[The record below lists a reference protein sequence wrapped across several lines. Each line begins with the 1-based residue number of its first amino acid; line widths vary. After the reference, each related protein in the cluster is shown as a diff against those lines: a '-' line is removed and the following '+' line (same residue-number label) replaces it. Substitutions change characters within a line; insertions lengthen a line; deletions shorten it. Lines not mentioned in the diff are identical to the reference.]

1 MGTITKRGDL
11 QWQAKVRRKGFPSQS
26 RTFMYKEDAE
36 KWVRAL
42 ERELETSG
50 FIDRRSAE
58 KNTFAEILKRYQNEI
73 TAKKK
78 SGAIER
84 VKIDVLLRD
93 TAFSGLRMTAITS
106 EAIAKWRDRRLEEV
120 SSGTVNR
127 EMDVISAVL
136 NHARREWGIHVE
148 NPIPY
153 VKRPAK
159 SRARDRRLSN
169 DEEKY
174 LRAALTT
181 GERRPDGTFEK
192 TARNPW
198 LAPVFEL
205 ALETAMRRGE
215 LLSLS
220 WENIDLGKR
229 TAFLPDTKNGDARM
243 VPLSTK
249 ATKTIK
255 ALKKIQKGKSTC
267 DGQMFDLSAMALRKG
282 FTRAVERA
290 QVQYLA
296 DCVEA
301 KKEPVKGFLVGVR
314 FHDLRHEATS
324 RLAEK
329 LSNILELSAVTGH
342 RDIRML
348 KRYYHPRAE
357 DIAKK
362 LG

>member
-1 MGTITKRGDL
+1 MGTIIKRGDL
-11 QWQAKVRRKGFPSQS
+11 QWQAKVRRKGFPAQS

-36 KWVRAL
+36 KWVRAV

-58 KNTFAEILKRYQNEI
+58 KNTFAGVLERYQNEI

-78 SGAIER
+78 SAAIER

-93 TAFSGLRMTAITS
+93 TAFFGLRMTAITS

-127 EMDVISAVL
+127 EMDVISTVL

-159 SRARDRRLSN
+159 ARARDRRLSD

-181 GERRPDGTFEK
+181 GDRRPDGTFEK
-192 TARNPW
+192 AARNPH

-215 LLSLS
+215 LLSLE
-220 WENIDLGKR
+220 WKNVDLKKR
-229 TAFLPDTKNGDARM
+229 TAFLPDTKNGDPRM

-249 ATKTIK
+249 AIR
-255 ALKKIQKGKSTC
+255 ALKEMQKGKSGGSR
-267 DGQMFDLSAMALRKG
+267 GQVFSLSAMALRKG
-282 FTRAVERA
+282 FTRAIERA
-290 QVQYLA
+290 QAAYLQ
-296 DCVEA
+296 DCTDA
-301 KKEPVKGFLVGVR
+301 KQEPVKGFLENVR

-357 DIAKK
+357 DIARK